1 MHKLF
6 TALLFLLMCNS
17 QINAQYQFSQPDFFR
32 KQRNLPLIDMPTNID
47 INLSDFGGI
56 PNDGKDDAN
65 AIVKALNF
73 CKKVTQKGTV
83 AKLVFEKGTYDLF
96 TKEANKKSHLIYL
109 ANANNILIEGN
120 GAEIIIHDPL
130 KGFLNIFKSTN
141 IIVKD
146 LFIDYDPLPF
156 TQGKVLA
163 VDIQNKTF
171 DLKIDSGFPS
181 LKQDMF
187 QEATRVWGMLM
198 DPTIPGKLKD
208 GAPNLFNSKK
218 FEELSPDVFR
228 IQLGAIGLLKHIE
241 VGDLYVHIARTNGRA
256 LFNTAVSKN
265 ITYLNITSYS
275 SPAGS
280 YSANNMEEWNVIGCQ
295 LKLKPGRL
303 HSANADCF
311 HINGGTF
318 GPWIENSLFEGYSDD
333 AINMK
338 ATRAT
343 ILEQKSSTELIVKQG
358 VKKGDVIRIFNPR
371 EGILIGEFEVIENK
385 FLGDRKMHI
394 TLKTP
399 IEQTLDVGDTKL
411 NDIAYVD
418 TQSNES
424 FVIRNNTFRNAR
436 RYGILLQNSY
446 GIIERNMFENLS
458 QSAISAYNGADWGEG
473 FVAHHIKIN
482 QNIFKNCGYDATYLK
497 EYNAA
502 AIRLKVN
509 KLKDLEAKGKW
520 NGVEATDW
528 QGLESFTITNNTFL
542 YNKLALSIE
551 CSINTIIKGNRF
563 IRNSKDLSKEGEIIF
578 KNNNS
583 NLVFEE

>member
-1 MHKLF
+1 MKK
-6 TALLFLLMCNS
+6 TLLIVLLCLVWFS
-17 QINAQYQFSQPDFFR
+17 SNAQYNFKQPDFFR
-32 KQRNLPLIDMPTNID
+32 KQRELPLVDMITSVDVNV
-47 INLSDFGGI
+47 SDFGGI
-56 PNDGKDDAN
+56 PDDGKNDTQ
-65 AIVKALNF
+65 AIMKALNF
-73 CKKVTQKGTV
+73 CKKVALTGANIKLIFKKGI
-83 AKLVFEKGTYDLF
+83 YDLF
-96 TKEANKKSHLIYL
+96 SAEKDKKSHLIRL
-109 ANANNILIEGN
+109 NSANNILIEGN

-130 KGFLNIFKSTN
+130 KGFFAIFKSNN

-156 TQGKVLA
+156 TQGKIVN
-163 VDIQNKTF
+163 VDLKERFF
-171 DLKIDSGFPS
+171 DLKIDAGFPQLS
-181 LKQDMF
+181 DEMF
-187 QEATRVWGMLM
+187 QKANGVWGMVM
-198 DPTIPGKLKD
+198 DANIPGKLKD
-208 GAPNLFNSKK
+208 GAPNLYGTKD
-218 FEELSPDVFR
+218 FEELSPNLFR
-228 IQLGAIGLLKHIE
+228 LKLKGLNRLKYLEIG
-241 VGDLYVHIARTNGRA
+241 DPYVQIARTNGRTI
-256 LFNTAVSKN
+256 FNTAASKN
-265 ITYLNITSYS
+265 ITYLNITSYT

-280 YSANNMEEWNVIGCQ
+280 YSANSMEEWNVIACKV
-295 LKLKPGRL
+295 KLKPGRI

-338 ATRAT
+338 ATRVP
-343 ILEQKSSTELIVKQG
+343 ILEQKSSTELVVKQG
-358 VKKGDVIRIFNPR
+358 VKKGDIIRIFNPR

-394 TLKTP
+394 TLKTA

-411 NDIAYVD
+411 NDIAYLD

-446 GIIERNMFENLS
+446 GIIERNLFENLS

-473 FVAHHIKIN
+473 FVAHHVKIN
-482 QNIFKNCGYDATYLK
+482 QNIFNNCGYDATYLK

-502 AIRLKVN
+502 TIRLKVN
-509 KLKDLEAKGKW
+509 KLKNLEAKGKW
-520 NGVEATDW
+520 NGVEVTEW
-528 QGLESFTITNNTFL
+528 QGLENFTITNNTFL

-551 CSINTIIKGNRF
+551 CSLNTVIKANKF
-563 IRNSKDLSKEGEIIF
+563 IRNSKDLSKESEIIF
-578 KNNNS
+578 KNNNT